1 MENLKNKNSVSMN
14 DLPNIELPKELRWE
28 GTFGDY
34 LGKVIA
40 QPEAVC
46 TSFQRLY
53 RAILH
58 YKKEEYQHLGETVA
72 HYNIFDDPFTENHK
86 FAVYDIDIPLMKL
99 VNVIKSGA
107 DQHGQENRIILL
119 RGPVGSA
126 KSTITGLLS
135 LGLEEFSKTDQ
146 GKAYKPFWHVEPED
160 EEGIEVLGTLGKFER
175 HQFECPLHEEPLRI
189 LPPGIRSEVLVWLN
203 QKVAEKINSKQ
214 QIKNLE
220 IEGSACPRCD
230 DIFEKMMRRYQY
242 DWKMVLE
249 KHLRVRRMVFSK
261 AKRIGIA
268 GVRPKSEK
276 DQDASEL
283 SGETNYAS
291 LATFGDTVDPRTFN
305 FRGHFEAAHRGLFHA
320 DEMLKAVL
328 GFLYD
333 YLGASQ
339 EHRIQPKGFMEIDI
353 DEVILGTTNSE
364 EYDKLKRDKQMEA
377 LRDRIIKINIPYIL
391 RVSGEVKIYKKYF
404 NPQRQRGKHLAP
416 GTIETAADWAVY
428 TRLEESQKASLSLR
442 DKKRLYDGKTV
453 SGFNDSSI
461 KELHR
466 EATNEGM
473 SGISPRFIHD
483 QISNAFVSEEAKTC
497 VNFFT
502 VIIQIKEALPQHQH
516 ISTEEILKKYD
527 ARLSLALEDL
537 DETLKSHLRAAVVGD
552 TKQLEELYARYMD
565 QVMAHK
571 HGEKVKNPI
580 TSQEEP
586 PDTAFMEEIE
596 NAIGI
601 QDHNEFR
608 TKIMNQMAKRARQR
622 EQDKNIPPFDWR
634 SDDRLREALELF
646 LFEQEKN
653 KINWE
658 AALSRRTL
666 EEQDQIKIDAVKE
679 RLKNTFGY
687 CEICSSEVIAYVAS
701 ILHRGEK
708 AKKK

>member
-107 DQHGQENRIILL
+107 DQHCQENRIILL

-146 GKAYKPFWHVEPED
+146 GQAYKPFWHVEPED

-230 DIFEKMMRRYQY
+230 DIFEKFMRSYHH
-242 DWKMVLE
+242 DWKKVVE
-249 KHLRVRRMVFSK
+249 KHLGVRRMIFSR
-261 AKRIGIA
+261 AKRMGIA

-283 SGETNYAS
+283 SGETNYAA

-305 FRGHFEAAHRGLFHA
+305 FRGHFEQANRGIFIA
-320 DEMLKAVL
+320 EEMLKAVL

-353 DEVILGTTNSE
+353 DEVIVGSTNSE
-364 EYDKLKRDKQMEA
+364 EYERLKQDKKMEA
-377 LRDRIIKINIPYIL
+377 LRDRIIKIDVPYTL
-391 RVSGEVKIYKKYF
+391 RVSGEVKIYHKWF
-404 NPQRQRGKHLAP
+404 NPKKRQGKHLAP
-416 GTIETAADWAVY
+416 GTIETASDLGIY
-428 TRLEESQKASLSLR
+428 TRLEEPKKASVSLR
-442 DKKRLYDGKTV
+442 DKKRLYDGKNV

-461 KELHR
+461 RELRKE
-466 EATNEGM
+466 APQEGM

-483 QISNAFVSEEAKTC
+483 QISNAFVSEEARDC

-502 VIIQIKEALPQHQH
+502 VISQIKEALPQHQH
-516 ISTEEILKKYD
+516 INNDEILKKYE
-527 ARLSLALEDL
+527 ARLALAQEDL

-552 TKQLEELYARYMD
+552 QKALMDLYARYID

-571 HGEKVKNPI
+571 KGEKIKNPI
-580 TSQEEP
+580 TREEES
-586 PDTAFMEEIE
+586 PDVEFMEQIE
-596 NAIGI
+596 NMVGI

-622 EQDKNIPPFDWR
+622 EQDHKIPPFDWK
-634 SDDRLREALELF
+634 SDDRLREALELY

-658 AALSRRTL
+658 AALSRRVL
-666 EEQDQIKIDAVKE
+666 EKPDQDKIDLIQK
-679 RLKNTFGY
+679 RLRENFGY
-687 CEICSSEVIAYVAS
+687 CEICSTEVVAYVAS
-701 ILHRGEK
+701 VIHRGQK
-708 AKKK
+708 AKK